1 MIQLTEPSPHSTLAP
16 EVMAFAAEQ
25 SVSTYLPEVLTM
37 TQRIFQRAVVTIFLE
52 DDPEIA
58 NDRHI
63 VFEVD
68 VSGMDEDQLFAAQT
82 RWSRELFEHCPP
94 AYAAVFRY
102 ALVAA

>member
-1 MIQLTEPSPHSTLAP
+1 MIQLTEQFPAPTLPP

-25 SVSTYLPEVLTM
+25 SVSIYLQEVLAM
-37 TQRIFQRAVVTIFLE
+37 TQQIFQRAVENVSLA

-58 NDRHI
+58 DDRHI

-68 VSGMDEDQLFAAQT
+68 VAGMDESQLFAAQT

-94 AYAAVFRY
+94 AYAPVFRY